1 MHATFLYILVFAFV
15 VKAPKKRSTES
26 ARRQKG
32 EEEPNERKK
41 TEENFVLIP
50 IVHKAMK
57 GNEILL
63 TINYE
68 NTTK

>member
-1 MHATFLYILVFAFV
+1 MPLFLYILVFAFDLR
-15 VKAPKKRSTES
+15 APKKRSES
-26 ARRQKG
+26 ARRQEG

-41 TEENFVLIP
+41 MEENFVLIP

-57 GNEILL
+57 GNKILL